1 MPSAGRDGAG
11 PEEDRRRSSAWSGGR
26 YAGVS
31 LATAGLVVAAAASVG
46 WEAGPA
52 AAGALAAW
60 GVQIASFRPL
70 WHRIRSGRRAV
81 GAWVGGIAVRL
92 AGLGVLGGIDL
103 LTAADVTE
111 AAVAYGVTITLLL
124 WLEAVWLAR
133 GGKTAETTTT
143 ELQGS

>member
-1 MPSAGRDGAG
+1 MPPAGRDGAE
-11 PEEDRRRSSAWSGGR
+11 PENRRTRRSVWTGRR
-26 YAGVS
+26 YAAVS
-31 LATAGLVVAAAASVG
+31 LAAAGLVAAAAALG

-52 AAGALAAW
+52 AGGALAAW

-70 WHRIRSGRRAV
+70 WIRIRRGRRAV
-81 GAWVGGIAVRL
+81 GAWVGGMAARL

-103 LTAADVTE
+103 LTAADVTG

-133 GGKTAETTTT
+133 GRKTAETTTT
-143 ELQGS
+143 DL